1 MQALNA
7 VLGALMVL
15 QFEAQAA
22 EPLEECVALRVF
34 PGIYVIVVG
43 SILNIENLA
52 VPAQLVVGNT
62 VAGPGVLHAIDE
74 HHFAFRLL
82 DAVEH
87 LTNVSSFVVS
97 DAIRGV
103 IVYNDGRFLLIR
115 QQVVDPSCRIN
126 NRA

>member
-22 EPLEECVALRVF
+22 EPLEERVALRVF

-74 HHFAFRLL
+74 HHVATGLL
-82 DAVEH
+82 DAVED
-87 LTNVSSFVVS
+87 FADIAAVV
-97 DAIRGV
+97 V
-103 IVYNDGRFLLIR
+103 IEAKAGRAFLR
-115 QQVVDPSCRIN
+115 SEV
-126 NRA
+126 